1 MEFGCLGRT
10 VTDQTFYAIWILSF
24 GLYLL
29 IYTYWIP
36 LRTQEKIE
44 SWLMSTES
52 DETLLSSLEV
62 ITKKIRE
69 QMLIDFEEFMLPQAR
84 ENLQKFWAGAMG
96 NAAKEL
102 KNSDQGAGL
111 SLLHSLTS
119 ELEGQPWYIQALG
132 SKLLPAITEAA
143 KTQTKPKETQ
153 ILGMGLQK

>member
-1 MEFGCLGRT
+1 M
-10 VTDQTFYAIWILSF
+10 TDATFAAIWILSF

-36 LRTQEKIE
+36 LKTQQRIE
-44 SWLMSTES
+44 EWLRSQES
-52 DETLLSSLEV
+52 DETLLMSLEV
-62 ITKKIRE
+62 ITKRIRE

-96 NAAKEL
+96 AAAKEM

-111 SLLHSLTS
+111 SLLHSITQ
-119 ELEGQPWYIQALG
+119 ELDGQPWYIQALG

-143 KTQTKPKETQ
+143 KKQPKSTEKQ
-153 ILGMGLQK
+153 IIGMGLQLSLIHI

>member
-1 MEFGCLGRT
+1 M
-10 VTDQTFYAIWILSF
+10 TDATFAAIWILSF

-44 SWLMSTES
+44 SWLKSKQS
-52 DETLLSSLEV
+52 DETLLMSLDV

-84 ENLQKFWAGAMG
+84 ESFQKFWVGAMG

-102 KNSDQGAGL
+102 KNSDEGSGL
-111 SLLHSLTS
+111 SLLHNFAK
-119 ELEGQPWYIQALG
+119 ELDGQPWYIQALG

-143 KTQTKPKETQ
+143 KTQVKPKETH

>member
-1 MEFGCLGRT
+1 MNDAT
-10 VTDQTFYAIWILSF
+10 VLAIWILSF

-36 LRTQEKIE
+36 LKTQQRIE
-44 SWLMSTES
+44 QWLRSEES
-52 DETLLSSLEV
+52 DETLLMSLEV
-62 ITKKIRE
+62 ITKRIRE

-96 NAAKEL
+96 AAAKEM
-102 KNSDQGAGL
+102 KNSDEGAGL
-111 SLLHSLTS
+111 SLMHNIAS
-119 ELEGQPWYIQALG
+119 ELDGQPWYIQALG

-143 KTQTKPKETQ
+143 KKQPKSTEKQ